1 MDQTTIFKSLAVKEL
16 NGPTSLQG
24 NMSIEQIIE
33 AQKELFDGPI
43 EKISVKN
50 QNGDLIEVW
59 HYQKGLLI

>member
-16 NGPTSLQG
+16 NGPISLHG

-43 EKISVKN
+43 ETISVKN
-50 QNGDLIEVW
+50 QNGDLIEIW

>member
-16 NGPTSLQG
+16 NGPTSLYG

-50 QNGDLIEVW
+50 KDGDLIEIW

>member
-16 NGPTSLQG
+16 NGPTSLHD

-33 AQKELFDGPI
+33 VQKELFDGPI
-43 EKISVKN
+43 ETISVKN
-50 QNGDLIEVW
+50 ENDDLIEVW